1 MIVALVVMCADA
13 IVRRMTEA
21 EVAEFWNRNAPAW
34 TEMSRAG
41 YDVCRDGFNTP
52 RFLDLLGDI
61 RGKDVLDI
69 GCGEGANTRTLARL
83 GPRSMH
89 GVDIAENFLR
99 AARDEETRSPLG
111 IRYARAS
118 AQALP
123 LPDAQFDVATAFMCM
138 MDLPDQPAAFR
149 EAQRVLRRGGV
160 FQFSIIHPCFS
171 TQRKTLRGEQ
181 RRAIGVQTGGYFD
194 RIEGDIERWTFG
206 SAPDDLKAKHPLFEV
221 PRFHRTLSEWMNMLI
236 DAGLTIDRLAEPRPD
251 ASAVARWPH
260 LYDEYVI
267 PLFLHVRCRRS

>member
-1 MIVALVVMCADA
+1 
-13 IVRRMTEA
+13 MTDA

-34 TEMSRAG
+34 TAMSRAG

-52 RFLDLLGDI
+52 RFVELLGDI

-83 GPRSMH
+83 GPRSVH
-89 GVDIAENFLR
+89 AVDIAEAFLI
-99 AARDEETRSPLG
+99 AASDEETRRPLG

-123 LPDAQFDVATAFMCM
+123 FGEAHFDVATSFMCM
-138 MDLPDQPAAFR
+138 MDLPDQPAAFA
-149 EAQRVLRRGGV
+149 EAHRVLRPGGV

-171 TQRKTLRGEQ
+171 SQRKTLRDEN
-181 RRAIGVQTGGYFD
+181 RRAYGVQTGAYFE
-194 RIEGDIERWTFG
+194 RTEGDVERWTFG
-206 SAPDDLKAKHPLFEV
+206 SAPDAVKAKHPLFEV
-221 PRFHRTLSEWMNMLI
+221 PRFHRTLAEWINMLL
-236 DAGLTIDRLAEPRPD
+236 DAGLTIERLAEPRPD
-251 ASAVARWPH
+251 QAAIARWPH

-267 PLFLHVRCRRS
+267 PLFLHIRCRKA